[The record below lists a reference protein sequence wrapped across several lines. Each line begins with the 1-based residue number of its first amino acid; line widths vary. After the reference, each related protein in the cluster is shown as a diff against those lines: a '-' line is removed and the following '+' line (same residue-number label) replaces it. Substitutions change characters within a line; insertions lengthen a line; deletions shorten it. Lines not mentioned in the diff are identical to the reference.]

1 MEADIHAQY
10 FARQRPVMHPTPSTS
25 SAPARLNVYI
35 PPSDLTKRVDDLRAL
50 LPPHVHVTAAPD
62 AQPRDCHILVHG
74 SVKAEWLAASPELRA
89 VIVPYAGV
97 SPEMQN
103 LLLEHPQVALHNLH
117 YNDVATAE
125 FALALLLAAAKFIVP
140 LDRLLRQGDW
150 RQRYGGAPSLLLAGK
165 RVLILGYG
173 AIGRQIAPLCQALGM
188 QVSGVRRH
196 APAQPVERGVA
207 VYAVNQLST
216 LLPEADI
223 LICVLPQ
230 TPETVGLIGA
240 AELALLPQGA
250 IVVNV
255 GRGPVIDEAALYAAL
270 RSGHLAAAGI
280 DVWYSYPHDEE
291 ARAHTM
297 PSRFPFHELD
307 NVVLSP
313 HRGGWLAAAE
323 ERRLQELATLLTAA
337 ANGQPMP
344 NLVDKQLGY

>member
-1 MEADIHAQY
+1 
-10 FARQRPVMHPTPSTS
+10 MHSTPITS
-25 SAPARLNVYI
+25 PARLNVYI
-35 PPSDLTKRVDDLRAL
+35 PASDLAKRVDDLRAL
-50 LPPHVHVTAAPD
+50 LPSHIHVTAAPD
-62 AQPRDCHILVHG
+62 AQPSDCHILVHG
-74 SVKAEWLAASPELRA
+74 AVKAEWLAANPALRA

-97 SPEMQN
+97 SPELRQ
-103 LLLEHPQVALHNLH
+103 LLLQYPDIALHNLH

-125 FALALLLAAAKFIVP
+125 FALALLLAAAKYIVP

-196 APAQPVERGVA
+196 APAQPVERGVT
-207 VYAVNQLST
+207 VYAVSQLHA
-216 LLPEADI
+216 LLPAADI

-255 GRGPVIDEAALYAAL
+255 GRGPVIDEAAFYDAL

-280 DVWYSYPHDEE
+280 DVWYNYPHGEE
-291 ARAHTM
+291 ERAHTL

-313 HRGGWLAAAE
+313 HRGGWLEAAE
-323 ERRLQELATLLTAA
+323 ERRLQELAMLLTAA

>member
-1 MEADIHAQY
+1 MNS
-10 FARQRPVMHPTPSTS
+10 TPST
-25 SAPARLNVYI
+25 PPPRLNVYI
-35 PPSDLTKRVDDLRAL
+35 PSSDLARRADGLRAL
-50 LPPHVHVTAAPD
+50 LSPHINITAAPD
-62 AQPRDCHILVHG
+62 AQPSDCHILVHG
-74 SVKAEWLAASPELRA
+74 SVKAEWLAASPDLRA

-97 SPEMQN
+97 SLEMQT
-103 LLLEHPQVALHNLH
+103 LLQQHPQITLHNLH
-117 YNDVATAE
+117 YNDIATAE
-125 FALALLLAAAKFIVP
+125 FALALMFAAAKFIVP

-150 RQRYGGAPSLLLAGK
+150 RQRYSGAPSLLLAGK

-188 QVSGVRRH
+188 QVSGVRRR

-207 VYAVNQLST
+207 MHPVNELPT
-216 LLPEADI
+216 LLPATDI
-223 LICVLPQ
+223 LISVLPQ

-240 AELALLPQGA
+240 GELALLPSGA
-250 IVVNV
+250 VVVNV
-255 GRGPVIDEAALYAAL
+255 GRGPVIDEAALYEAL
-270 RSGHLAAAGI
+270 HSGHLAAAGI
-280 DVWYSYPHDEE
+280 DVWYTYPHGEE
-291 ARAHTM
+291 ERAHTL

-313 HRGGWLAAAE
+313 HRGGWLEAAE

>member
-1 MEADIHAQY
+1 MN
-10 FARQRPVMHPTPSTS
+10 PTPSTTPTS
-25 SAPARLNVYI
+25 LNVHI
-35 PPSDLTKRVDDLRAL
+35 PPSDLVKRVDALRAL
-50 LPPHVHVTAAPD
+50 LPSHVRVTAAPD
-62 AQPRDCHILVHG
+62 AQPEDCHILVHG
-74 SVKAEWLAASPELRA
+74 AVKAEWLAASPNLRA

-97 SPEMQN
+97 SPEMQT
-103 LLLEHPQVALHNLH
+103 LLQQYPQIALHNLH

-125 FALALLLAAAKFIVP
+125 FALALLFAAAKFIVP

-150 RQRYGGAPSLLLAGK
+150 RQRYGGAPSLLLSGR

-188 QVSGVRRH
+188 QVNGVRRH
-196 APAQPVERGVA
+196 PPTQPVERGVTVHA
-207 VYAVNQLST
+207 VSELHA
-216 LLPEADI
+216 LLPATDI

-250 IVVNV
+250 VVVNV

-280 DVWYSYPHDEE
+280 DVWYVYPHGEE
-291 ARAHTM
+291 ERAHTL
-297 PSRFPFHELD
+297 PSHFPFHELD

-313 HRGGWLAAAE
+313 HRGGWLEAAE